1 VSWQKA
7 YSVQAHPNYSSG
19 KISMQ
24 RPQQEDKDE
33 LPITPSRLLDERKV
47 IYKEKIQNLKARI
60 KSTLLSY
67 FNGKN
72 VVVVET
78 SKEDP
83 MVVTEAL
90 KAFQGGE
97 GNDNWKI
104 ERKDG
109 EIRFSASDKAA
120 D

>member
-1 VSWQKA
+1 
-7 YSVQAHPNYSSG
+7 
-19 KISMQ
+19 MQ
-24 RPQQEDKDE
+24 QTDHDDKDE

-67 FNGKN
+67 FNGEN

-83 MVVTEAL
+83 MVVAEAI

-109 EIRFSASDKAA
+109 EITFSAGDKAA